1 MAARLGADAI
11 GLVFYAGSRRCVTP
25 EAAREVAAAS
35 GPFVTTVA
43 LFLDA
48 ERALVDDVLARVRP
62 DCLQFHGNETP
73 GFCAAFGVPYI
84 KAAGM
89 RGGMDLAALAR
100 EHAGA
105 RGLLVD
111 SHRPGEA
118 GGTGETFEWSRITG
132 DIGTAIILAGGLT
145 PANVGAAVRTVRPW
159 AVDVS
164 SGVER
169 SPGVKDEDKLAG
181 FMQGVQ
187 SGQGN

>member
-11 GLVFYAGSRRCVTP
+11 GLVFHPGSRRCITP
-25 EAAREVAAAS
+25 EAAAEIAAAV

-48 ERALVDDVLARVRP
+48 EPATIADVIERVRP
-62 DCLQFHGNETP
+62 DCIQFHGSETP
-73 GFCAAFGVPYI
+73 AECARYGVPYI

-89 RGGMDLAALAR
+89 SGTADLHAAAR
-100 EHAGA
+100 DYA
-105 RGLLVD
+105 RAQGLLVD
-111 SHRPGEA
+111 SHGPGEA
-118 GGTGETFEWSRITG
+118 GGTGETFEWSRLPG
-132 DIGTAIILAGGLT
+132 DLATPIILAGGLT
-145 PANVGAAVRTVRPW
+145 PANVGEAVARVRPW

-169 SPGVKDEDKLAG
+169 SPGSKDEDKLAG

-187 SGQGN
+187 RGQGD